1 MHYRQQPFLAI
12 ANFVV
17 KSHFRFARNFI
28 LAESSR
34 LRSSQPR
41 KAAKRYM
48 PFLKKSAKK
57 DVRIPKVGIFEF

>member
-1 MHYRQQPFLAI
+1 MVHSRL
-12 ANFVV
+12 
-17 KSHFRFARNFI
+17 RFARNFI

-48 PFLKKSAKK
+48 
-57 DVRIPKVGIFEF
+57 IPVSYTNRPTETTQKREKLTEKTKEFS